1 MAGIQSYISRAKK
14 DLGYSDID
22 TGPSSTK
29 KEKKLKNRDGKDFVP
44 TRKKVSMGK
53 ITTMK
58 SGGITTGKKMAKQ
71 QKNVKGQG
79 QSGGTGITLVRTKR
93 VGRDM
98 TEAELQQGPTY
109 KSKDNLKNRKKNVGK
124 KADGGSLKSVPADN
138 KGLSKL
144 PQPVRNKMGYMKN
157 GGVVKMRG
165 GGAATQGMNFNRG
178 Y

>member
-44 TRKKVSMGK
+44 TKKKVSMGK

-58 SGGITTGKKMAKQ
+58 KGGKTTQ
-71 QKNVKGQG
+71 
-79 QSGGTGITLVRTKR
+79 
-93 VGRDM
+93 
-98 TEAELQQGPTY
+98 
-109 KSKDNLKNRKKNVGK
+109 K

-138 KGLSKL
+138 KGLGKL
-144 PQPVRNKMGYMKN
+144 SQPVRNKMGYMKN

>member
-98 TEAELQQGPTY
+98 TEAELQKGPTY

-124 KADGGSLKSVPADN
+124 KASGGKLKAVPEGK

-144 PQPVRNKMGYMKN
+144 PTPVRNKMGFMKK
-157 GGVVKMRG
+157 GGMLNKKG
-165 GGAATQGMNFNRG
+165 KK
-178 Y
+178 